1 MDTANKLINSKA
13 DFDEWK
19 QKFKDMS
26 AIGSIVPSL
35 YQSPIHSCDYV
46 TPQILT
52 EEEHSDVEMD
62 D

>member
-26 AIGSIVPSL
+26 AIGSVSPSL
-35 YQSPIHSCDYV
+35 
-46 TPQILT
+46 
-52 EEEHSDVEMD
+52 
-62 D
+62 